1 MRQQNNNNSV
11 GMRKGQYENTET
23 SLEAAA
29 VAGVFPSTNNSVDLL
44 KGANS
49 QGLIA
54 REATRR
60 SQNDEILGE
69 STEDLL

>member
-1 MRQQNNNNSV
+1 
-11 GMRKGQYENTET
+11 MRKGHYDNTES

-49 QGLIA
+49 QGQIG
-54 REATRR
+54 REVAHR
-60 SQNDEILGE
+60 SQNDEIMGE